1 MKFNVELIHKPY
13 HGEQRVITKF
23 ASSPIICDNGEGRW
37 LEEVTILQEYRID
50 PVGRWRNVRF
60 VN

>member
-13 HGEQRVITKF
+13 HGEQRVIRKF
-23 ASSPIICDNGEGRW
+23 VFIPIVCDNGEARC
-37 LEEVTILQEYRID
+37 LENVEVLQEYRID
-50 PVGRWRNVRF
+50 PVGRWGNVKF